1 MTARVLRPSEPKTAT
16 FDNQSNSS
24 DWANLYSPCE
34 RIDSHSNNDEIMPK
48 QNRIMA
54 YLRVSTKKQDEQMQR
69 TFVETQMK
77 IHKVNLSQVEWI
89 VEKVSASKK
98 IELQSRKEG
107 KKILEAIKTGEV
119 KTVFCY
125 KLDRLFRNQWAA
137 HAFVAECQL
146 HQTDVISMDTPSG
159 LLSDEGFLLYS
170 INFMMAEMEA
180 RRLSVRTQGGMAETR
195 KRGGVTTNAVFGWD
209 VFEVLD
215 ADGKPLIGSNDK
227 VIKKLLPNF
236 QEQAVINWMR
246 TQQSEGKS
254 NNWIATQLNSI
265 SLKGKKGGKWQGQ
278 SVKRCLEALQHAQIT
293 NFSPPKRM
301 MKWPF
306 ADLRKKQA

>member
-1 MTARVLRPSEPKTAT
+1 MADALLSPSETKTT
-16 FDNQSNSS
+16 HFDNHSNSS
-24 DWANLYSPCE
+24 NWTNLYSGQ
-34 RIDSHSNNDEIMPK
+34 RIDSDYDNEVIMPT

-69 TFVETQMK
+69 TFVETQMRILK
-77 IHKVNLSQVEWI
+77 IDLSQVEWV
-89 VEKVSASKK
+89 VEKISASKK
-98 IELQSRKEG
+98 VELQSRDEG
-107 KKILEAIKTGEV
+107 KKIIEAIETGEV

-146 HQTDVISMDTPSG
+146 YQTDVISMDTPNG

-180 RRLSVRTQGGMAETR
+180 RRLSQRTKDGMNETR
-195 KRGGVTTNAVFGWD
+195 KRGGVTTNEVFGWD
-209 VFEVLD
+209 VMEVLD
-215 ADGKPLIGSNDK
+215 AEGNPLINANDK
-227 VIKKLLPNF
+227 VVKKAVPNW
-236 QEQAVINWMR
+236 QEQAVINWIHG
-246 TQQSEGKS
+246 QVAAGKS
-254 NNWIATQLNSI
+254 NNWIAKQLNSI
-265 SLKGKKGGKWQGQ
+265 GLKGKKGGKWQGQ
-278 SVKRCLEALQHAQIT
+278 SVQRVLDAKQHQQIH
-293 NFSPPKRM
+293 NFTPPTRM